1 MCVSSVYVCVCI
13 RGDRQTD
20 RDSNIN
26 RKTPTDR
33 QTERLVLTRT
43 IELLFQ
49 WTPYIME
56 EERNGRT
63 EYHGFS
69 MDLLEIFSQA
79 MNFR

>member
-1 MCVSSVYVCVCI
+1 MYVCVSEET
-13 RGDRQTD
+13 DQTD
-20 RDSNIN
+20 SDSE
-26 RKTPTDR
+26 RETPTDR
-33 QTERLVLTRT
+33 QTERRVLRRT